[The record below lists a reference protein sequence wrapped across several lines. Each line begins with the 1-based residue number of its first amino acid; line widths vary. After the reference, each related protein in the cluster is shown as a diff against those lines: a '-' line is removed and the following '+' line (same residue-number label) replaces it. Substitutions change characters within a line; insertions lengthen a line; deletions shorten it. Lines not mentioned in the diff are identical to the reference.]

1 MSQYCF
7 IGVLRSARSV
17 AWVGAG
23 VLLASS
29 MAATAATDINIWH
42 SLSPHNKSA
51 FDAQVKEFNKSQK
64 DVNVIVTA
72 FDSQEAVDAALTMKE
87 KLRDKP
93 NLVQLDDQRTPD
105 DVISRDYIQPMY
117 VLLGKYPLKD
127 ATWFLPEQNRHLRD
141 AKGRLLAFPYMV
153 DIPVMYYNIKA
164 FKTAG
169 LNPPQPL
176 RSWSGLQGQLV
187 DLANKGSRKCPLT
200 WNQPVSINLENLA
213 AVNNQPYTLENK
225 SGKGAKAK
233 TTPAFHFDTMY
244 VRHLSLMISWVR
256 TELMVNPEFDA
267 MATQRFANSECGVLL
282 SDSGNLGW
290 FSDTRSL
297 DFAVSG
303 LPYYPEVTATPG
315 IPFAGGSALW
325 SIKGHAKE
333 DDEAS
338 MKLLSWLADP
348 QRAAQWYQKTGFLPL
363 TQQAF
368 VATPDSYYKDKGQWR
383 ELVSAYS
390 SKSGVSGQ
398 GFRVKNYPKIKTM
411 FQQTLDRALRGNEPA
426 VTALKFASTE
436 AAKIMQER

>member
-1 MSQYCF
+1 MSQYSF

-23 VLLASS
+23 LLLASS
-29 MAATAATDINIWH
+29 MAATAATELNVWH
-42 SLSPHNKSA
+42 SLSPHNKSV
-51 FDAQVKEFNKSQK
+51 FEGLIKDFNKSQS
-64 DVNVIVTA
+64 DVKVVLSA
-72 FDSQEAVDAALTMKE
+72 FENQEAVDAALAMTE

-93 NLVQLDDQRTPD
+93 NLVQLDDQRAPD
-105 DVISRDYIQPMY
+105 DVSSRDYIQPLY
-117 VLLGKYPLKD
+117 VLQGKQTLKGLS
-127 ATWFLPEQNRHLRD
+127 WFFPEQNRHLRD

-153 DIPVMYYNIKA
+153 DIPVMFYNINA

-169 LNPPQPL
+169 IKPAQPL

-187 DLANKGSRKCPLT
+187 DLANNGSRKCPLT

-213 AVNNQPYTLENK
+213 AVNNQPFTMETK
-225 SGKGAKAK
+225 AGKGAKTK

-256 TELMVNPEFDA
+256 TELMVRPEFDGL
-267 MATQRFANSECGVLL
+267 ATQRFANNECAVLL

-290 FSDTRSL
+290 FSDSSKL
-297 DFAVSG
+297 NFAVSG

-315 IPFAGGSALW
+315 TPFAGGSALW
-325 SIKGHAKE
+325 SIKGHSKE
-333 DDEAS
+333 ADAAS
-338 MKLLSWLADP
+338 VQLMEWLADT
-348 QRAAQWYQKTGFLPL
+348 QRASQWYQKTGFLPL

-368 VATPDSYYKDKGQWR
+368 AATPDSYYQNKGQWR

-390 SKSGVSGQ
+390 AKPGVSGQ

-411 FQQTLDRALRGNEPA
+411 FGETLDRALKGNEPA

-436 AAKIMQER
+436 AGKIMQER